1 MKKIRKL
8 LGSLL
13 IGIIFISWYSFAD
26 ILPLKQNWLVQT
38 SHGLNVEG
46 NVLSTSDCVTDNWYK
61 TEVPNTVLAV
71 LEDNGVYPNLYYG
84 TNLKKV
90 PGYQDDL
97 WLIMPKDSPF
107 RDPWWY
113 RTEFVVPADWNGMEC
128 TLHFEGIN
136 YEAEIW
142 MNGHKIADRSEV
154 RGMFRR
160 FEFPISQNLKY
171 GEKNTL
177 AVKIYPPGLLPDKD
191 YDTKQIEA
199 TTGWDDHN
207 PQPPDLNMGIWQ
219 PVYIKTQKIVALR
232 HPYVETQLSLPSMDF
247 ADLTVSAWITNLKEQ
262 EVEVTVKG
270 TIEDRIF
277 EQNVKLSPKE
287 KREVIFKPEEYPIL
301 HIPSPRI
308 WWPAPLGEQH
318 LYLLSMEVINQG
330 KISDTVQTRF
340 GIRDVRTEL
349 NEEDWRVYYINGEKI
364 LIRGG
369 AWMTSDMLLRLT
381 RNRYEALVR
390 YAKEAGLNML
400 RSEGFSIRETDMFY
414 DLCDEYGVMVTQQIF
429 GRTILD
435 EDLAIQCIEDMM
447 LRIRNHPSLVHFL
460 GHDETFPSE
469 KLDKAYQDL
478 IAKHRVHRTYQPHSG
493 TFVTTTRRSTGGT
506 RTGTRELW
514 TYAGPSHY
522 YLRTHDGAWG
532 FAQSGGI
539 GGIIASPTSLR
550 EMLPEDQLW
559 PALDTEAWSFHTVT
573 QGGSYFYALRDAMN
587 DCYGPAKDFND
598 FSRKTEAMNFN
609 SARGMFEAY
618 ARNKYKATGITTWKY
633 DTAWPAA
640 LSWQYV
646 DWYLR
651 PTSAYYGAKKAC
663 EPIHVLYAYD
673 DACIWVVNSYRKDIT
688 NLRVSA
694 EAFNLNGETFWSQT
708 KENITVEKD
717 GKTKIIEVNIP
728 ENQRKP
734 MFFLR
739 LQLFDENNQL
749 ISTNI
754 YWLSATPDIPGDS
767 GHNLKGIF
775 YTRPKS
781 KADFTMLNELEK
793 TKIHVE
799 GKETSKTEKDRIFDV
814 QIKNIGSSI
823 AFMLI
828 PELYAPDKPGYE
840 LPRVYWSEGGIILR
854 PSEEITIQAKV
865 PEDTLSKN
873 ATPLFSVRGWNVEQM
888 Q

>member
-1 MKKIRKL
+1 MKKNNIL
-8 LGSLL
+8 FNTVIFCL
-13 IGIIFISWYSFAD
+13 ISIPICVFAD
-26 ILPLKQNWLVQT
+26 ILPLEQNWQT
-38 SHGLNVEG
+38 RSSKGINVEG
-46 NVLSTSDCVTDNWYK
+46 DVLSSLDCGTEHWYK
-61 TEVPNTVLAV
+61 TRVPNTVLAV
-71 LEDNGVYPNLYYG
+71 LEESGVYPNLYYG

-90 PGYQDDL
+90 PGYRDDL
-97 WLIMPKDSPF
+97 WLIMPEDSPF

-113 RTEFVVPADWNGMEC
+113 RTEFSVPSEWNGTQC
-128 TLHFEGIN
+128 TLHLEGIN

-142 MNGHKIADRSEV
+142 LNGKKVADRSEV

-160 FEFPISQNLKY
+160 FEFPVSQHLKY
-171 GEKNTL
+171 GEKNAL
-177 AVKIYPPGLLPDKD
+177 AIKIYPPGLLPDKD

-219 PVYIKTQKIVALR
+219 PVYIKSQGAVVLR
-232 HPYVETQLSLPSMDF
+232 HPYVETQLSLPSLDS
-247 ADLTVSAWITNLKEQ
+247 ADLTVSAWVSNLTGQ
-262 EVEVTVKG
+262 EIEVTVRG
-270 TIEDRIF
+270 SIEERVF
-277 EQNVKLSPKE
+277 EQNVKLNPNEKKE
-287 KREVIFKPEEYPIL
+287 IVFKPEDYPTL
-301 HIPSPRI
+301 HIESPRV
-308 WWPAPLGEQH
+308 WWPAPLGEQN
-318 LYLLSMEVINQG
+318 LYTLSMEVLVQG
-330 KISDTVQTRF
+330 KVSDTAQTRF

-349 NEEDWRVYYINGEKI
+349 NEEDWRIYYINGEKI

-369 AWMTSDMLLRLT
+369 AWMTSDMLLRLSKT
-381 RNRYEALVR
+381 RYEALVR
-390 YAKEAGLNML
+390 FAKEAGLNML

-414 DLCDEYGVMVTQQIF
+414 DLCDEYGIMVTQQIF
-429 GRTILD
+429 GRTILE

-469 KLDKAYQDL
+469 KLDNAYKDL
-478 IAKHRVHRTYQPHSG
+478 IEKHRVRRTYQPHSG
-493 TFVTTTRRSTGGT
+493 TFVNTTRRSTGGT

-539 GGIIASPTSLR
+539 GGIIACPTSLR
-550 EMLPEDQLW
+550 EMMPEDQLW
-559 PALDTEAWSFHTVT
+559 PALDTEAWSFHTVV
-573 QGGSYFYALRDAMN
+573 QGGSYFYALREAMN
-587 DCYGPAKDFND
+587 DCYGPANDLDD
-598 FSRKTEAMNFN
+598 FSRKVEAMNFN

-640 LSWQYV
+640 LTWQYV

-663 EPIHVLYAYD
+663 EPLHVQFAYD
-673 DACIWVVNSYRKDIT
+673 DECVWVVNSYRKHFS

-694 EAFNLNGETFWSQT
+694 EAFYMNGKTFWSKT
-708 KENITVEKD
+708 EENIEVEKD
-717 GKTKIIEVNIP
+717 GKTKVFEVNIP
-728 ENQRKP
+728 VEQRKP

-739 LQLFDENNQL
+739 LQLLDKTNQ
-749 ISTNI
+749 IVSTNT
-754 YWLSATPDIPGDS
+754 YWLSATPDIPGVS

-775 YTRPKS
+775 YTKPKS
-781 KADFTMLNELEK
+781 KADFTKLNELEK
-793 TKIHVE
+793 TKVSIE
-799 GKETSKTEKDRIFDV
+799 GNEIAKTDKERIFEV
-814 QIKNIGSSI
+814 LMKNAGNSI

-828 PELYAPDKPGYE
+828 PELYAPDQPGHE

-854 PSEEITIQAKV
+854 PNEEIKIQTKV
-865 PEDTLSKN
+865 PLDVLPDNT
-873 ATPLFSVRGWNVEQM
+873 TPLFGVRGWNIEK
-888 Q
+888 